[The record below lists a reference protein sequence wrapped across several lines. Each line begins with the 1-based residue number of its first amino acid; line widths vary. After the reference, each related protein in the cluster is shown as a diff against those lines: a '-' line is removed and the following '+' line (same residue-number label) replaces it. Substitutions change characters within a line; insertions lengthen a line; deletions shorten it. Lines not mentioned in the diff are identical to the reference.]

1 MKKISIIIL
10 LLIITM
16 TSVACNS
23 NEGSTTGQEEKVENP
38 LETKIIGQWKYYKE
52 IKGLTDEM
60 DYIIHFKDDG
70 TYTSTG
76 NEKVKGTYNSGEWYL
91 VEYQL
96 YLKPTENSNQIKVI
110 IEIKDKQL
118 YFKNADGN
126 DKGKIINRFYA
137 EREFHQEIYDKIE

>member
-1 MKKISIIIL
+1 
-10 LLIITM
+10 M

-52 IKGLTDEM
+52 LEGLTDEM

-76 NEKVKGTYNSGEWYL
+76 NEKVKGTYDLGKWSI
-91 VEYQL
+91 VENIL
-96 YLKPTENSNQIKVI
+96 YLKTIENSNQIKVI
-110 IEIKDKQL
+110 IEIKNNQL
-118 YFKNADGN
+118 FIKNADGN
-126 DKGKIINRFYA
+126 DKGKIRNIFYA